1 MTGFQNFILVIN
13 IILEEG
19 GAGLLLFHFRI
30 YSNKATK

>member
-19 GAGLLLFHFRI
+19 GAGLLLLSRI
-30 YSNKATK
+30 YTNNATK